1 MLYMYNMY
9 TSDAN
14 FILINWLKPKG
25 REKNIYSAL
34 IQAAPSTCTPHSVTK
49 HLFTVM

>member
-1 MLYMYNMY
+1 MLIWA
-9 TSDAN
+9 SDAN

-25 REKNIYSAL
+25 REKNILCTDSG
-34 IQAAPSTCTPHSVTK
+34 STQHLSHHSMTK